1 MIKYEKKSRYLH
13 NQGNNCSKSI
23 YDAFR
28 DDYNLD
34 FIYPKPRSI
43 DGMCGVILIS
53 HRILKQ
59 LNKEEYIEEFNN
71 KFLRE
76 FNNIKC
82 SYLFKNKDCC
92 NNYIGFASSLL
103 SVLISG

>member
-71 KFLRE
+71 
-76 FNNIKC
+76 IKC

-103 SVLISG
+103 SELISG